1 MINMNKYILLELG
14 LIELELVQDMVE
26 EQERGM
32 VEVLGAEREYN

>member
-1 MINMNKYILLELG
+1 MNKYILLELG

>member
-1 MINMNKYILLELG
+1 MNKYILLELG

-32 VEVLGAEREYN
+32 VEVLGAEREYS

>member
-1 MINMNKYILLELG
+1 

-32 VEVLGAEREYN
+32 VEVLGAEREYNWKQREILNYL